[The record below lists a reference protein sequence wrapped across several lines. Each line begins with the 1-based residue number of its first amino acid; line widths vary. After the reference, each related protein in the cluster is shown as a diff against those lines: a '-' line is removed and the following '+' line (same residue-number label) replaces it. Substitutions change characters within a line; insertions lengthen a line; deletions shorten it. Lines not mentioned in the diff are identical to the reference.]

1 MKQGGIKWRWKQNGQ
16 HWTLTPLSCKHQ
28 ALISFFYH
36 IDIIHSHKTGP
47 FTHRRRNKL
56 LVNMKQKG
64 RKSRQA
70 KQWSFHK
77 QNHET
82 LFKEILGSKGEE
94 LLTVLRL
101 SWWRSASAGGVKVSN
116 SSGSPC
122 SLPAL
127 CSGLLLQV
135 VASPVFLSSLSK
147 PQILVF
153 LLSPTQSQS
162 LPFSCSLDC
171 NSELSFPSLTFSCFF
186 FFCPAVTF
194 YLSSILF
201 LCRFFCF
208 SFIGEP

>member
-1 MKQGGIKWRWKQNGQ
+1 MKQGGIKWRWKQNGK

-47 FTHRRRNKL
+47 FTHRRRNEL

-77 QNHET
+77 QNHKT
-82 LFKEILGSKGEE
+82 SFKEILGSKGEE

-122 SLPAL
+122 SADWDK
-127 CSGLLLQV
+127 LLILLASRSAQSLS
-135 VASPVFLSSLSK
+135 SPVNQNPSNLPFFLSN
-147 PQILVF
+147 PR
-153 LLSPTQSQS
+153 LL
-162 LPFSCSLDC
+162 
-171 NSELSFPSLTFSCFF
+171 
-186 FFCPAVTF
+186 
-194 YLSSILF
+194 
-201 LCRFFCF
+201 
-208 SFIGEP
+208 